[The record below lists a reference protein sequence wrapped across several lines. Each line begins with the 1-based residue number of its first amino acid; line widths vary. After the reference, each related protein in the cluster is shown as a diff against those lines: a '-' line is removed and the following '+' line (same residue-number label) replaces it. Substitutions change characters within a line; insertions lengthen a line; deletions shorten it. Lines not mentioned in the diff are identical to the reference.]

1 MIYSQIVFAPNYL
14 IKLDDDTFIAYNFTM
29 LNGAILRLNKNIE
42 TKFRSEHEID
52 IGFENPLK
60 SNLYIVPYSVLKDLE
75 KQTSSEQD
83 YMIQGVHYRL
93 LTYLYNEQEKING
106 GKNVK

>member
-1 MIYSQIVFAPNYL
+1 MI
-14 IKLDDDTFIAYNFTM
+14 
-29 LNGAILRLNKNIE
+29 
-42 TKFRSEHEID
+42 RSSLTTL
-52 IGFENPLK
+52 PCLM
-60 SNLYIVPYSVLKDLE
+60 VPYSVLKDLE

-83 YMIQGVHYRL
+83 YMIQGVHDRL

>member
-1 MIYSQIVFAPNYL
+1 M
-14 IKLDDDTFIAYNFTM
+14 
-29 LNGAILRLNKNIE
+29 
-42 TKFRSEHEID
+42 
-52 IGFENPLK
+52 
-60 SNLYIVPYSVLKDLE
+60 VPYSVLKDLE

-83 YMIQGVHYRL
+83 YMIQGVHDRL